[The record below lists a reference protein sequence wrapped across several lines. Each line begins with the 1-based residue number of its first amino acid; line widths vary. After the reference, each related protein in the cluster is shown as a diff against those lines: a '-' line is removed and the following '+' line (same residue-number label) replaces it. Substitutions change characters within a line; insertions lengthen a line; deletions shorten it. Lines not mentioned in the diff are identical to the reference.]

1 MPFRHA
7 TESTALGWVPKDTLR
22 EIKMRRHSGFFTRWA
37 GALTLLIVVFAVGAF
52 AAAMPAGAQS
62 PARNIAVYG
71 DSLADGV
78 WDAFTR
84 TLKREPGGWVA
95 TRRSSIG
102 TGLTRPDFSA
112 WLDQIDADFDA
123 NPARHVVVMFGL
135 NDLRD
140 FRDDRRGRVYGT
152 DAWNAAYAKRVD
164 QLIARLRTKAD
175 NVVWIGLPVFRKP
188 ERNDGAK
195 HLTSLYAE
203 AAARARI
210 AFVPIYDDFL
220 GPEGEFTT
228 HLAVADGRRLQVR
241 GDDGLHFIGTGY
253 DIIATKA
260 MAAIRRFEAGQAEA
274 SARLPDT
281 VSPR

>member
-1 MPFRHA
+1 MPRQQHPLARWTGFLA
-7 TESTALGWVPKDTLR
+7 LLVLVFTAASPVR
-22 EIKMRRHSGFFTRWA
+22 
-37 GALTLLIVVFAVGAF
+37 
-52 AAAMPAGAQS
+52 AQS
-62 PARNIAVYG
+62 PMRTVAVYG

-84 TLKREPGGWVA
+84 TLKREPGGWTA
-95 TRRSSIG
+95 LRRSSIG
-102 TGLTRPDFSA
+102 TGLTRTDFQT
-112 WLDQIDADFDA
+112 WLDQIDADFAA

-152 DAWNAAYAKRVD
+152 EAWDVAYAKRVD
-164 QLIARLRTKAD
+164 QLIARLRAKAD
-175 NVVWIGLPVFRKP
+175 NVVWIGLPVFRKTDQ
-188 ERNDGAK
+188 NDGAR
-195 HLTSLYAE
+195 HLSTLYAD

-228 HLAVADGRRLQVR
+228 HLAAADGRRLQVR

-253 DIIATKA
+253 DLIAAKA
-260 MAAIRRFEAGQAEA
+260 MTAIRRFEAGQSEA
-274 SARLPDT
+274 SARLPAA
-281 VSPR
+281 SEPR

>member
-7 TESTALGWVPKDTLR
+7 TEPGALGRVPKDTLR
-22 EIKMRRHSGFFTRWA
+22 KTKMRRHSGFFTRWA
-37 GALTLLIVVFAVGAF
+37 GTLTLLIFAF
-52 AAAMPAGAQS
+52 AAVSPAGAQS

-84 TLKREPGGWVA
+84 TLKREPGGWTVA
-95 TRRSSIG
+95 RRSSIG
-102 TGLTRPDFSA
+102 TGLTRHDFQT

-152 DAWNAAYAKRVD
+152 EAWNAAYAKRVD
-164 QLIARLRTKAD
+164 QLIARLRAKAD

-188 ERNDGAK
+188 EQNDGAK

-203 AAARARI
+203 AASRARI

-228 HLAVADGRRLQVR
+228 HLASADGRRLQVR

-253 DIIATKA
+253 DIIAHKA

-274 SARLPDT
+274 SARLPET
-281 VSPR
+281 TPPR